1 MSLCVFQSGGGAP
14 LDTKVP
20 VTRLDNRH
28 LVVRR
33 RDEAADSASA
43 AAESRHRPFP
53 SLDEITTRVFDDLLN
68 GKADGNF
75 DDFGVIDLDQNSSKV
90 SDVFRVE
97 QKCLVLDQELLAEL
111 LWNPR
116 QEDL

>member
-1 MSLCVFQSGGGAP
+1 MLCIWLSNISLCLCFQSGGGAP

-33 RDEAADSASA
+33 RDEAAAADSAD
-43 AAESRHRPFP
+43 SRHRSFP
-53 SLDEITTRVFDDLLN
+53 SLDEITNRVFDDLLN

-90 SDVFRVE
+90 SD
-97 QKCLVLDQELLAEL
+97 C
-111 LWNPR
+111 
-116 QEDL
+116 